1 METHNRVQEPT
12 ELTGITPDSPA
23 ACSAPPHHHQQ
34 VPRDSLASCS
44 FQVLQD
50 HRGAHVLRGPHAG
63 ALVHLGGEPVEL
75 LLPGL
80 HPPVHHLTQRH
91 LAGQQRRP
99 HVWKPAL

>member
-1 METHNRVQEPT
+1 M
-12 ELTGITPDSPA
+12 ELTGIIPDSP
-23 ACSAPPHHHQQ
+23 CSLLTAPRHHQQ
-34 VPRDSLASCS
+34 VPHGSVTSSS

-50 HRGAHVLRGPHAG
+50 HRGAHVLRSPHAG
-63 ALVHLGGEPVEL
+63 ALVHLGREPVEL

-80 HPPVHHLTQRH
+80 HPPLHHLTQRH